1 MKTIE
6 QACEAAL
13 DAVRRELAEA
23 DGSEVDTYCEF
34 VDKFGGE
41 IAGWEMRIQELSLEE
56 DEDELP

>member
-13 DAVRRELAEA
+13 DAVRLELAEV
-23 DGSEVDTYCEF
+23 DGSETDIYREF

-41 IAGWEMRIQELSLEE
+41 IAGWEMRLQELAL
-56 DEDELP
+56 DE

>member
-13 DAVRRELAEA
+13 DAVRRELSEA
-23 DGSEVDTYCEF
+23 DGSEADTYREF

-41 IAGWEMRIQELSLEE
+41 VAGWEMRLQELSLEE
-56 DEDELP
+56 EM